1 MKRKILATLLA
12 SVMALSL
19 IGCGAKEAPAADAPA
34 AEAEA
39 PAAEEAA
46 EPDTTR
52 EPVPAAESPRN
63 PRRLRTGRNRGVEAA
78 ERV

>member
-39 PAAEEAA
+39 EAPAAEEAA
-46 EPDTTR
+46 GSASEGGNTITVWCLD
-52 EPVPAAESPRN
+52 PAFNIFSME
-63 PRRLRTGRNRGVEAA
+63 
-78 ERV
+78 